1 MKPPKVSFDFDDTLS
16 HPHVQEYAKQLLDQ
30 GVEVWIITTRYDEN
44 HMHKYAMDYPA
55 TLDDLWAVALHL
67 GIPKHHVRFTCME
80 WKYTYLNGT
89 EFLWHLD
96 DNPHEIRRAQYN
108 KCKVPMIQV
117 HGGGWQKKCNGLLLK
132 YKAKHEAK
140 TDV

>member
-1 MKPPKVSFDFDDTLS
+1 MKPPKVSFDFDHTLS
-16 HPHVQEYAKQLLDQ
+16 HPHVQEYAKQLLEQ

-55 TLDDLWAVALHL
+55 TMEDLWAVADEL
-67 GIPKHHVRFTCME
+67 GIPRHHVRFTCME
-80 WKYTYLNGT
+80 WKYTYLIGT

-96 DNPHEIRRAQYN
+96 DNEHEIRRAQYN

-132 YKAKHEAK
+132 YKAKQTEK
-140 TDV
+140 VDV